1 MSPAVRLR
9 LSTPRW
15 RRFVGGFGIA
25 ASVGLTGCVEGLFFH
40 PDGRDY
46 TTPQRLGLAS
56 RDLRLA
62 SGDATLHGWWLPAE
76 GAARATVVHAHG
88 NAANIGNH
96 LPLVAWLPA
105 AGLNVL
111 LFDYRGFGRSTGKP
125 TLDGAVEDLRAAIAT
140 ARREAPGS
148 RIVLLGQSLGG
159 ATAIRAAAAEQDAG
173 ATDIVLLVVEAA
185 FDSYRGIARDVA
197 SGPLVVLR
205 PLLLAL
211 PGTADDPATAIARLR
226 LPVLLIHGDA
236 DRVIPFAHSERL
248 HAAAREPKTLLR
260 VRGAD
265 HMQALD
271 RDDVRAATLAAID
284 AALR

>member
-1 MSPAVRLR
+1 M
-9 LSTPRW
+9 
-15 RRFVGGFGIA
+15 GGLGIA
-25 ASVGLTGCVEGLFFH
+25 ASMALAGCVESLFFH

-46 TTPQRLGLAS
+46 ATPQRLGLAS
-56 RDLRLA
+56 RDLRFT
-62 SGDATLHGWWLPAE
+62 SGDATLHGWWLPAQ
-76 GAARATVVHAHG
+76 GTARATVVHAHG

-96 LPLVAWLPA
+96 LPLVAWLPG

-125 TLDGAVEDLRAAIAT
+125 TLDGAVDDLRAAIAA

-148 RIVLLGQSLGG
+148 RLVLLGQSLGG

-173 ATDIVLLVVEAA
+173 ATDIVLLIVEAA

-197 SGPLVVLR
+197 SGPLLVLR

-211 PGTADDPATAIARLR
+211 PGPPDDPAAAIARLR
-226 LPVLLIHGDA
+226 MPVLLIHGDT
-236 DRVIPFAHSERL
+236 DRVIPFAHAERL
-248 HAAAREPKTLLR
+248 HATAPEPKTLLR

-265 HMQALD
+265 HLEALE
-271 RDDVRAATLAAID
+271 RAEVRAATLAAID